1 MAIPKSVMASGYIRR
16 MFRAGTN
23 ESRELIKQIEWTKY
37 LCGVR
42 GVRWHPSG
50 SWRVQFKR
58 RCYEHNYFV
67 NCSCYFRVGQW
78 GFDRAKEMA
87 IGYRRRLEYEWA
99 EVQEAWK
106 VIDHERETARLKKR
120 EARRVAE
127 LEAQELMDHD
137 GDADG
142 LLIGGEE

>member
-1 MAIPKSVMASGYIRR
+1 
-16 MFRAGTN
+16 
-23 ESRELIKQIEWTKY
+23 
-37 LCGVR
+37 
-42 GVRWHPSG
+42 
-50 SWRVQFKR
+50 
-58 RCYEHNYFV
+58 
-67 NCSCYFRVGQW
+67 
-78 GFDRAKEMA
+78 MA